1 MNLKICLNFILAL
14 KLKISINIYKI
25 KEIRQKTLEH
35 YLEIA
40 TMKDLY
46 IFLVEY
52 KMKLVKL
59 MDEKEKFAYDLNLKM
74 IE

>member
-1 MNLKICLNFILAL
+1 MPEFHSCFEVKN
-14 KLKISINIYKI
+14 SINIYKI

-59 MDEKEKFAYDLNLKM
+59 MDEKEKFANDLNLKM